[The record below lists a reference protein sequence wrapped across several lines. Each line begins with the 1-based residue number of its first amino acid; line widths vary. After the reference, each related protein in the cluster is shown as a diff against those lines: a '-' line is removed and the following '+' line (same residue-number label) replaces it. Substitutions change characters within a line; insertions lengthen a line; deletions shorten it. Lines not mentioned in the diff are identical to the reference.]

1 VPDALIGHTGFV
13 GGNFLR
19 QRHFDDLFNSK
30 NIQDI
35 RGRAYELL
43 VVSGA
48 PAEKW
53 KANAEPERDLAILN
67 GLMEHLRHVTAR
79 KVVLIST
86 VDVYPKPLEVDE
98 DTPFD
103 ATQGGAYGR
112 NRYLLEQFVQ
122 ERFDACVVRLPGL
135 FGQGLKKNVIYDFL
149 NNNRTEVIHSEG
161 VFQFYDLAN
170 LARDV
175 QTAQANGLRVVNFS
189 TEPTRVGDIIR
200 EGFGITF
207 DNKLPN
213 PPARYDMRSK
223 HAALFGGKKGYLY
236 DARQV
241 FDGVKTF
248 VAQEKA
254 RKAGQPS

>member
-1 VPDALIGHTGFV
+1 MPDALIGHTGFV

-19 QRHFDDLFNSK
+19 QRPFDALFNSK

-35 RGRAYELL
+35 RGQAYDLL
-43 VVSGA
+43 VISGA

-53 KANAEPERDLAILN
+53 KANAEPEKDLAILT
-67 GLMEHLRHVTAR
+67 GLMDHLRHVKAR
-79 KVVLIST
+79 QVVLIST

-98 DTPFD
+98 DTPID
-103 ATQGGAYGR
+103 STQGGAYGR

-175 QTAQANGLRVVNFS
+175 ETARGHGLRVVNFS
-189 TEPTRVGDIIR
+189 TEPTRVADLIR

-207 DNKLPN
+207 DNKLSN
-213 PPARYDMRSK
+213 PAARYDMRSK
-223 HAALFGGKKGYLY
+223 HADLFGGKKGYLY
-236 DARQV
+236 DAGQV
-241 FDGVKTF
+241 FAGVKAF
-248 VAQEKA
+248 VQAEKA
-254 RKAGQPS
+254 RKAGAPS